1 VVESVLTL
9 DWQHFC
15 KHSWPVMTFH
25 LHVAELHTGHQAL
38 HWSSARLQ
46 GIAEAVATIRKERR
60 GRDVYV
66 LGAANV
72 GKSAFVRS
80 PPSLT

>member
-1 VVESVLTL
+1 ME
-9 DWQHFC
+9 QC
-15 KHSWPVMTFH
+15 
-25 LHVAELHTGHQAL
+25 
-38 HWSSARLQ
+38 ARLQ

-72 GKSAFVRS
+72 GKSAFVRF
-80 PPSLT
+80 SLFSTMRRVRGYRLRAVLMPFSLASMALLGSRLKS